1 MRKKILN
8 LRVTLA
14 SDNKTPINVVINHI
28 EPIAEGDE
36 YFAMLQASCKAHNVD
51 YIALLE
57 LMLTQ
62 SHYELFEEV
71 DEAPIN
77 DDYNDYAYDK
87 YKMIS
92 LWGYYNEPIHKQ

>member
-1 MRKKILN
+1 MQKKILN
-8 LRVTLA
+8 LNVTLA
-14 SDNKTPINVVINHI
+14 SDNTTPINVVINHI
-28 EPIAEGDE
+28 ESIAQGDD
-36 YFAMLQASCKAHNVD
+36 YFAMLQASSEAHNVD

-62 SHYELFEEV
+62 GHFDLFTEV

-87 YKMIS
+87 YKDDRLMG
-92 LWGYYNEPIHKQ
+92 LLK

>member
-1 MRKKILN
+1 MQKKVLN
-8 LRVTLA
+8 LTVTLD

-28 EPIAEGDE
+28 EPIAEGDD
-36 YFAMLQASCKAHNVD
+36 YFSILHASSEAHNVD
-51 YIALLE
+51 YIAVLE

-87 YKMIS
+87 YKDDKLMG
-92 LWGYYNEPIHKQ
+92 LL

>member
-14 SDNKTPINVVINHI
+14 SDNTRPIHVVINHI
-28 EPIAEGDE
+28 EPIAEGDD
-36 YFAMLQASCKAHNVD
+36 YFAMLQSSSEAHNVD

-71 DEAPIN
+71 DELPID

-87 YKMIS
+87 YKDDKLMG
-92 LWGYYNEPIHKQ
+92 LL

>member
-8 LRVTLA
+8 LRVSLA
-14 SDNKTPINVVINHI
+14 SDNKRPILVVINHI

-36 YFAMLQASCKAHNVD
+36 YFAMLQASCEAHNVD
-51 YIALLE
+51 YISLLE

-62 SHYELFEEV
+62 SNYELFEEV
-71 DEAPIN
+71 DELPIN

-87 YKMIS
+87 YKDDKLMG
-92 LWGYYNEPIHKQ
+92 LL

>member
-14 SDNKTPINVVINHI
+14 SDNTRPILVVINHI

-57 LMLTQ
+57 IMLTQ
-62 SHYELFEEV
+62 SNYELFEEV
-71 DEAPIN
+71 DELPIN

-87 YKMIS
+87 YKDDKLMG
-92 LWGYYNEPIHKQ
+92 LL

>member
-1 MRKKILN
+1 MQNKILN
-8 LRVTLA
+8 LTVTLA

-28 EPIAEGDE
+28 EPIAEGDD
-36 YFAMLQASCKAHNVD
+36 YFAMLQSSSEAHNVD

-62 SHYELFEEV
+62 SHFDLFTEV

-87 YKMIS
+87 YKDDKLMG
-92 LWGYYNEPIHKQ
+92 LL

>member
-14 SDNKTPINVVINHI
+14 SDNTRPILVVINHI

-36 YFAMLQASCKAHNVD
+36 YFAMLQASCEAHNVD
-51 YIALLE
+51 YVALLE
-57 LMLTQ
+57 IMLTQ
-62 SHYELFEEV
+62 SNYELFEEV

-87 YKMIS
+87 YKDDKLMG
-92 LWGYYNEPIHKQ
+92 LL

>member
-1 MRKKILN
+1 MQKKILN
-8 LRVTLA
+8 LTVTLD
-14 SDNKTPINVVINHI
+14 SDNTTPINVVINHV

-36 YFAMLQASCKAHNVD
+36 YFSMLQNSSEAHNVD

-57 LMLTQ
+57 LMLTR

-77 DDYNDYAYDK
+77 DYNDYAYDK
-87 YKMIS
+87 YKDDKLMG
-92 LWGYYNEPIHKQ
+92 LL

>member
-14 SDNKTPINVVINHI
+14 SDNKRPILVVINHI

-36 YFAMLQASCKAHNVD
+36 YFAMLQASCEAHNVD
-51 YIALLE
+51 YIAVLE

-62 SHYELFEEV
+62 SNYELFEEV
-71 DEAPIN
+71 DELPIN

-87 YKMIS
+87 YKDDKLMG
-92 LWGYYNEPIHKQ
+92 LL

>member
-14 SDNKTPINVVINHI
+14 SDNTRPINVVINHI
-28 EPIAEGDE
+28 ESIAQGDD
-36 YFAMLQASCKAHNVD
+36 YFSMLQASSEAHNVD
-51 YIALLE
+51 YISLLE
-57 LMLTQ
+57 LMLTR

-77 DDYNDYAYDK
+77 DGYNDYAYDK
-87 YKMIS
+87 YKDDKLMG
-92 LWGYYNEPIHKQ
+92 LL

>member
-1 MRKKILN
+1 MQKKILN
-8 LRVTLA
+8 LTVTLD
-14 SDNKTPINVVINHI
+14 SDNTRPIHIVINHI

-71 DEAPIN
+71 DELPIN

-87 YKMIS
+87 YKDDKLMG
-92 LWGYYNEPIHKQ
+92 LL

>member
-1 MRKKILN
+1 MQKKILN
-8 LRVTLA
+8 LTVTLD

-28 EPIAEGDE
+28 EPIAEGDD
-36 YFAMLQASCKAHNVD
+36 YFSMLQTSSEAHNVD
-51 YIALLE
+51 YIAVLE
-57 LMLTQ
+57 LMLTR

-87 YKMIS
+87 YKDDKLMG
-92 LWGYYNEPIHKQ
+92 LL

>member
-14 SDNKTPINVVINHI
+14 SDNTRPIHVVINHI

-36 YFAMLQASCKAHNVD
+36 YFSMLHASCKAHNVD

-62 SHYELFEEV
+62 SNYELFEEV
-71 DEAPIN
+71 DELPID

-87 YKMIS
+87 YKNDKLMG
-92 LWGYYNEPIHKQ
+92 LL

>member
-1 MRKKILN
+1 MQKKILN
-8 LRVTLA
+8 LTVTLA

-62 SHYELFEEV
+62 GHFDLFTEV
-71 DEAPIN
+71 DELPIN

-87 YKMIS
+87 YKDDRLMG
-92 LWGYYNEPIHKQ
+92 LLK